1 MAIAGDTPVPVPGG
15 WVLANTIQAGDY
27 VYGSDGL
34 PQKVQ
39 TIHQYTPHEMYLVTM
54 SDGVALE
61 TDQHTRLPIS
71 TVNNRIVENKYKGK
85 RKRTATQK
93 FATPTE
99 LLDSGLKGANRNWLF
114 SVNNTQPVQFPHEDH
129 PVPPFIAGMWM
140 TRRNKQSHFWI
151 RDEVLEYV
159 QKEIRSC
166 GWAFVMDRKNLLEMR
181 PNIRNS
187 FLTRYATI
195 PTTLPVDY
203 YFGSIDQ
210 RIDLLRGLLVTN
222 PGAYNKKTEEFLI
235 HSRDLRHLIKL
246 QGVCESLG
254 MKTQVFENKTSYT
267 HKLRFKT
274 NIQLLPWQKI
284 EFNLKNAGRRSII
297 GVEKTPALESIHIT
311 TEKPFVVGQG
321 FLPIWH

>member
-1 MAIAGDTPVPVPGG
+1 MAIASDTPVPVPSG
-15 WVLANTIQAGDY
+15 WVQAGSLTAGDY

-39 TIHQYTPHEMYLVTM
+39 TIHPYTPAQMYLVTM
-54 SDGVALE
+54 SDGVAIE

-85 RKRTATQK
+85 RKRTAKQK

-99 LLDSGLKGANRNWLF
+99 LLEHGLKGTNRNWLF
-114 SVNNTQPVQFPHEDH
+114 SINNTQPIQFAHEDH

-140 TRRNKQSHFWI
+140 TRRNQQSHFCL
-151 RDEVLEYV
+151 REEVLEYA
-159 QKEIRSC
+159 QKEIRSN
-166 GWAFVMDRKNLLEMR
+166 GWAFVMLRKHLLEMR

-187 FLTRYATI
+187 FLTRYPTI

-203 YFGSIDQ
+203 YFGSIEQ
-210 RIDLLRGLLVTN
+210 RIDILRGLLVTN
-222 PGAYNKKTEEFLI
+222 PGAYNKKTDEFLI

-246 QGVCESLG
+246 QGICESLG
-254 MKTQVFENKTSYT
+254 MKTQVFENKVSFT
-267 HKLRFKT
+267 HRLRFKT
-274 NIQLLPWQKI
+274 NIVLLPWQKV
-284 EFNLKNAGRRSII
+284 EPNLKNAGRRSIT
-297 GVEKTPALESIHIT
+297 GVEPIASLASIHIT

>member
-1 MAIAGDTPVPVPGG
+1 
-15 WVLANTIQAGDY
+15 
-27 VYGSDGL
+27 
-34 PQKVQ
+34 
-39 TIHQYTPHEMYLVTM
+39 
-54 SDGVALE
+54 
-61 TDQHTRLPIS
+61 
-71 TVNNRIVENKYKGK
+71 
-85 RKRTATQK
+85 
-93 FATPTE
+93 
-99 LLDSGLKGANRNWLF
+99 
-114 SVNNTQPVQFPHEDH
+114 
-129 PVPPFIAGMWM
+129 MWM
-140 TRRNKQSHFWI
+140 TRRNKQSHFWL
-151 RDEVLEYV
+151 RDEVLEYA

-166 GWAFVMDRKNLLEMR
+166 GWAFVMVRKNLLELR

-203 YFGSIDQ
+203 YFGSISQ

-222 PGAYNKKTEEFLI
+222 PRAYNKKTEEFLI

-246 QGVCESLG
+246 QGICESLG

-284 EFNLKNAGRRSII
+284 EFNLKNAGRRSITS
-297 GVEKTPALESIHIT
+297 VTPTPSLESIHIT